1 MNGRNSL
8 LVLSPVAAAVV
19 AVSIWR
25 LRAVSPDP
33 SGIAA
38 SPGEIAFEGV
48 IPPDTPLSAVPRPDR
63 NLAEQALVESDA
75 GTTGSGASTPSEI
88 EDVAQW
94 LRRILPDEYGGRSAS
109 EIAEL
114 TELELHGKDVGD
126 ADLAR
131 LADLP
136 NLRVLGLR
144 GTKVTDAGLVHLS
157 GLALA
162 SLDLRGTGV
171 TAYGL
176 GCLPSSTMEAL
187 HLTDTKVAGAELFRL
202 PPMPRLAVLKLN
214 FLEIDDAAIEALCL
228 YPSLRHLELD
238 QTAVTDA
245 GLRRL
250 LALNPGLRRVELR
263 GTPVTKNALAE
274 LGKLYPSCEFVEAT
288 ARAPGGFV
296 MSGQ

>member
-187 HLTDTKVAGAELFRL
+187 HLTDTKVAGAELFGRSTTPPSKRSASTRRCVTSSWTRRPL
-202 PPMPRLAVLKLN
+202 PM
-214 FLEIDDAAIEALCL
+214 
-228 YPSLRHLELD
+228 
-238 QTAVTDA
+238 
-245 GLRRL
+245 
-250 LALNPGLRRVELR
+250 R
-263 GTPVTKNALAE
+263 GCV
-274 LGKLYPSCEFVEAT
+274 
-288 ARAPGGFV
+288 GF
-296 MSGQ
+296 SR